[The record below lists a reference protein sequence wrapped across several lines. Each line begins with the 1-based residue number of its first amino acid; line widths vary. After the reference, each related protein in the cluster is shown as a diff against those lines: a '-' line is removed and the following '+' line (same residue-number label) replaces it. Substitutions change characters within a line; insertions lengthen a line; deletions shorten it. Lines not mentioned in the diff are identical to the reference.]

1 MEVTRTTSSTTATPL
16 ARRSLIVEGDFL
28 ILSSLRQT
36 LVAAGFEVHCAAGPS
51 EARRLL
57 DRYRYEFVIVH
68 LDANAADGNAGPDLI
83 ARARASNPES
93 RIVAL
98 GPEGD
103 DTPRGVFEALGAAV
117 CDPAG
122 GSIDR
127 LRVQIARMARTAGTP
142 APDQESQS

>member
-1 MEVTRTTSSTTATPL
+1 MEVLRTTSSPTTAPVP
-16 ARRSLIVEGDFL
+16 RRSLVVEGDFL
-28 ILSSLRQT
+28 ILSSLRGT

-57 DRYRYEFVIVH
+57 GRYRYEFVIVH
-68 LDANAADGNAGPDLI
+68 IDLNAADGDAGFDVI
-83 ARARASNPES
+83 ARARERNPES

-98 GPEGD
+98 GPDGD
-103 DTPRGVFEALGAAV
+103 DMPHGLFEAYGAAV

-122 GSIDR
+122 GSLDR

-142 APDQESQS
+142 APGQESQS